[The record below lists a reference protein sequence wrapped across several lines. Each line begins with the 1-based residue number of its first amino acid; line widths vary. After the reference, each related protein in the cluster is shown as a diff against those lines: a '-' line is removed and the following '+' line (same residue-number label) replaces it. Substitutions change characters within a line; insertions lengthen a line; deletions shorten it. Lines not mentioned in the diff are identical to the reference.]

1 MSQLINPQNV
11 LESIS
16 EATTFLVRNL
26 TNSIVSVNSRMSRG
40 TGMIIDRYGHIVTC
54 NHVIQ
59 ECNNLKIG
67 QGERTYAAK
76 ILGTDPYND
85 VALLKADPIAE
96 FRPIDFADSTNLNT
110 GQFVIALANPFN
122 RSQPTAT
129 TGIITNPDASLSQWR
144 GTAMENVIATD
155 AKLNPGFSG
164 GPLVDVFGKVIG
176 MNTAYVWSRGIAVPS
191 NKLKAIAEKLIE
203 GKKTKRAYLGI
214 ISNTVMI
221 PKELSEE
228 TEIDQ
233 ETGVM
238 VFSVEWGSP
247 AKKAGLAMGDVI
259 VGFNGKRVTDFYDLP
274 QLLTDEVIGKE
285 TKVRILRGERLTTVT
300 IVPVQTEGDDNE

>member
-1 MSQLINPQNV
+1 MRILGKIFNFYIDS
-11 LESIS
+11 SIHVALS
-16 EATTFLVRNL
+16 CFALVRITQHYFNISKDFHIGYFAFFG
-26 TNSIVSVNSRMSRG
+26 TIVG
-40 TGMIIDRYGHIVTC
+40 
-54 NHVIQ
+54 
-59 ECNNLKIG
+59 
-67 QGERTYAAK
+67 
-76 ILGTDPYND
+76 YN
-85 VALLKADPIAE
+85 
-96 FRPIDFADSTNLNT
+96 
-110 GQFVIALANPFN
+110 FVKYEALA
-122 RSQPTAT
+122 R
-129 TGIITNPDASLSQWR
+129 
-144 GTAMENVIATD
+144 
-155 AKLNPGFSG
+155 AK
-164 GPLVDVFGKVIG
+164 KAQ
-176 MNTAYVWSRGIAVPS
+176 MK